1 MLQLIFMIIL
11 GIHDEPPSPDKSIGY
26 IFTNIFNKLLNSLN
40 GYADF
45 PIYKVNDYYLSRF
58 E

>member
-45 PIYKVNDYYLSRF
+45 PIYKVNDYYLS
-58 E
+58 